1 MSVLIGVSNLTNFQ
15 EFSTSNRKPV
25 DNPAAL
31 GALSTLVKLR
41 RDQKTPPQAF
51 NLFGTY

>member
-1 MSVLIGVSNLTNFQ
+1 MSELIGVSNLTNFQ

-31 GALSTLVKLR
+31 GASHDMRKGNGAELDPAPSL
-41 RDQKTPPQAF
+41 
-51 NLFGTY
+51 